1 MLLSKAPGIN
11 FIGNIEARQLPG
23 GGCDIAVC
31 DGFTGNIILKLTEG
45 FGEFFSSS
53 LRTMFTTNTATKL
66 SALLLKKQLR
76 AFKGALNYKEYGGAP
91 FLGVRKPVIKAH
103 GSSDA
108 YAFQNAI
115 RQAVICREKD
125 IAALIE
131 GGIEALEGGADDDR
145 D

>member
-23 GGCDIAVC
+23 GGCDVAVC

-45 FGEFFSSS
+45 FGEFFSGS
-53 LRTMFTTNTATKL
+53 LRAMFTTNTATKL
-66 SALLLKKQLR
+66 SALLLQKQLR

-91 FLGVRKPVIKAH
+91 FWGCANLLSKHMEAAMPMPSKRHSAGCNLSR
-103 GSSDA
+103 
-108 YAFQNAI
+108 
-115 RQAVICREKD
+115 KD

-131 GGIEALEGGADDDR
+131 GASKRWKVG
-145 D
+145 